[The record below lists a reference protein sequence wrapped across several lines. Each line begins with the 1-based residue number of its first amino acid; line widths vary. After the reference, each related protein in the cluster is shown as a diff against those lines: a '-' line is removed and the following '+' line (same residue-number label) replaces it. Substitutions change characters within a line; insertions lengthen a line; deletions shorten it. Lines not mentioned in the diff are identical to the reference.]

1 MKKILLLL
9 FIVLVACE
17 KENTEVNNPLYDT
30 IWSGENRGG
39 AEAWMH
45 FEDNEYASFTYISKG
60 EEKDFMHTIR
70 DKYEY
75 REQNKQGK
83 AVGMRFNI
91 EGSKMRLYLN
101 YPHDYF
107 DLIKQ

>member
-17 KENTEVNNPLYDT
+17 KEGVKENNPMFDT
-30 IWSGENRGG
+30 IWSGANNKGM
-39 AEAWMH
+39 EAWIH

-60 EEKDFMHTIR
+60 EDKDLMHTIR
-70 DKYEY
+70 DGYEY
-75 REQNKQGK
+75 WEQQKQGR

-91 EGSKMRLYLN
+91 DGDKMKLYLN

-107 DLIKQ
+107 DLIKE